1 MMLKAAI
8 ALIVPLVIANAAW
21 AADSGVYLGASLGA
35 SDTPARCEEDLT
47 RRCEGNLLGARAFLG
62 YALNRQFG
70 IEAGLNAIAASSDS
84 NGSAIDLSAI
94 ASAPLSERVAFFGR
108 LGVVG
113 DGNHADLTYG
123 AGLRFDL
130 EEKAS
135 LRVEWLHYGS
145 SNGVDFIFLGV
156 LNRF

>member
-1 MMLKAAI
+1 MRAI
-8 ALIVPLVIANAAW
+8 TLAVSLVIANAAW
-21 AADSGVYLGASLGA
+21 AADSGVYLGASLGV

-62 YALNRQFG
+62 YALSRQFA

-84 NGSAIDLSAI
+84 NGSAIDFSAI
-94 ASAPLSERVAFFGR
+94 ASAPLSERVQFFGR

-113 DGNHADLTYG
+113 DSNHADLTYG

-135 LRVEWLHYGS
+135 LRLEWQHFGS
-145 SNGVDFIFLGV
+145 DGGIDFLFLGI
-156 LNRF
+156 LSRF